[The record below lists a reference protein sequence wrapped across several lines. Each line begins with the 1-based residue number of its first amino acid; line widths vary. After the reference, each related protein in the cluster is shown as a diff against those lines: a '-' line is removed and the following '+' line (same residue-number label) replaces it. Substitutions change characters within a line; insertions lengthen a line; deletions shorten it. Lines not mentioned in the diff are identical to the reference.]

1 MYAGKNILFS
11 PERGMLLS
19 GEEQECNI
27 ANQVWMVLAHVMNV
41 EENRTIM
48 TRAVKG
54 AVPVKGISAPYMYHH
69 VTEALFEAGL
79 KEEGNPSFKIIL
91 GRNASSGSC
100 TPVYLIHKYLL

>member
-1 MYAGKNILFS
+1 
-11 PERGMLLS
+11 
-19 GEEQECNI
+19 
-27 ANQVWMVLAHVMNV
+27 MVLAHVMNV

-48 TRAVKG
+48 TRA
-54 AVPVKGISAPYMYHH
+54 VKGISAPYMYHH

-79 KEEGNPSFKIIL
+79 KEEGDPSFKIIL